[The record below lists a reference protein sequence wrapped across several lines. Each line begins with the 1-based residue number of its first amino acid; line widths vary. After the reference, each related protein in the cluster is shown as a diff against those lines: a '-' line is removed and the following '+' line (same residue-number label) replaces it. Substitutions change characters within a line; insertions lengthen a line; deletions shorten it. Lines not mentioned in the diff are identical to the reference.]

1 MDGDNIARLAYLS
14 LLGAVLLFWFFTQNR
29 QGMNKTLQQIAAWA
43 FIFIGVIAAYGLWQ
57 DIQGSVDP
65 GMRMNVSDSG
75 ISVPRAPD
83 GHYYLQLMI
92 NDKPVDFLVDTGAS
106 QVVLSHRDA
115 ERVGID
121 TDALNYF
128 GRAMTANGEVRTAP
142 VEIDA
147 VSLGGFTDHDLTA
160 WVNEGEMD
168 RSLLGMEY
176 LQRWPSVQITN
187 GALILQR

>member
-1 MDGDNIARLAYLS
+1 MDGDNIARFAYLA
-14 LLGAVLLFWFFTQNR
+14 LLGSALAFWFFTQNR
-29 QGMNKTLQQIAAWA
+29 QSVNKTLQQLAAWA
-43 FIFIGVIAAYGLWQ
+43 LIFIGVIAAYGLWE
-57 DIQGSVDP
+57 DIQSTVDP
-65 GMRMNVSDSG
+65 GLRISVSDSG

-83 GHYYLQLMI
+83 GHYYLQLMV

-142 VEIDA
+142 VEIEA
-147 VSLGGFTDHDLTA
+147 VSLGGFTDNNLTA

>member
-29 QGMNKTLQQIAAWA
+29 QGMNRTLQQIAAWA
-43 FIFIGVIAAYGLWQ
+43 FIFIGVIAAYGLWE
-57 DIQGSVDP
+57 DIRGSVDP
-65 GMRMNVSDSG
+65 GLRMSVSDSG

-83 GHYYLQLMI
+83 GHYYLQLMV
-92 NDKPVDFLVDTGAS
+92 NGKPVDFLVDTGAS
-106 QVVLSHRDA
+106 QVVLTQRDA
-115 ERVGID
+115 DRVGID

-142 VEIDA
+142 VELESIGLD
-147 VSLGGFTDHDLTA
+147 GFTDSNLTA
-160 WVNEGEMD
+160 WINEGEMD
-168 RSLLGMEY
+168 QSLLGMDY

>member
-65 GMRMNVSDSG
+65 GLRMNVSDSG

-92 NDKPVDFLVDTGAS
+92 NEKPVDFLVDTGAS

-121 TDALNYF
+121 TDALKYF

-142 VEIDA
+142 VEIEA

>member
-43 FIFIGVIAAYGLWQ
+43 FIFIGVIAAYGLWE
-57 DIQGSVDP
+57 DIRGSVDP
-65 GMRMNVSDSG
+65 GLRMSVSDSG

-83 GHYYLQLMI
+83 GHYYLQLMV

-121 TDALNYF
+121 TSALNYF

-142 VEIDA
+142 VEIETIGLD
-147 VSLGGFTDHDLTA
+147 GFTESNLTA

-176 LQRWPSVQITN
+176 LQRLPSVQITN